1 MDEDDFFDEE
11 EGSNPGLITKCGNC
25 GNTDFDVIKR
35 KKGKVEDD
43 FCELEELHKCREC
56 GKVYKQSWFSQHW
69 EDAEE
74 EEKNSSVIILENGA
88 EIVIGGKKKEEEG
101 VPDPEDW
108 VT

>member
-1 MDEDDFFDEE
+1 MDEFPFEDDDHNH
-11 EGSNPGLITKCGNC
+11 GVISRCQKCGC
-25 GNTDFDVIKR
+25 ELFDVIKR
-35 KKGKVEDD
+35 DRGEVEDD
-43 FCELEELHKCREC
+43 YCELEELHKCREC

-74 EEKNSSVIILENGA
+74 EEKESRVIILENGA